1 MEANY
6 ALVQDH
12 IADFFEKEIAEVRF
26 EIRNERI
33 WERGSEDL
41 PNVHTQNIVD
51 MEKYICALSQ
61 LKSQSA
67 GVIANMICNE

>member
-6 ALVQDH
+6 ALVQDR
-12 IADFFEKEIAEVRF
+12 IADFLEKEIAEVRS

-41 PNVHTQNIVD
+41 PNVHTQNILD
-51 MEKYICALSQ
+51 MEKYVCALSQ
-61 LKSQSA
+61 LKCQSA
-67 GVIANMICNE
+67 RVIASMM